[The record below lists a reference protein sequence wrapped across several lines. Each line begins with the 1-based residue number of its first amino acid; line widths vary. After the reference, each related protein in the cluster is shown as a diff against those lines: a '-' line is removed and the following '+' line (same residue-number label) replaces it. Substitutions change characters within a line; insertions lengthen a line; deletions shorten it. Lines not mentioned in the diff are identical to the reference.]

1 MAIRFDIDKYNKIR
15 DSYLAYIRDGKVDTQ
30 LSPLYETYKAYW
42 ANDTEVKEAEQQL
55 KLKREQDEEERWRI
69 RELRKELRKEE
80 LQKEQENRIRQQE
93 AKQQLKATKSEI
105 YSRYGRYAPP
115 KMRNPYA
122 GRIYFALTNDLW
134 VELNNEGYC
143 TNLDKIKD
151 YITRTRSKSI
161 LKSMLVNLRDGLF
174 SHSVN
179 NCVFY
184 DIEAIIN
191 KQQDILT
198 GAFRNRKIA
207 SSGHNHFFEV
217 ADQKTA
223 GVLLGTAASTKEKTK
238 KHNKHSSV
246 WTIGSAGIPGT
257 GKRY

>member
-42 ANDTEVKEAEQQL
+42 ANDPEVKEAELQL

-134 VELNNEGYC
+134 VELNDEGYC
-143 TNLDKIKD
+143 TNLDYIKD
-151 YITRTRSKSI
+151 YIARTRSNSV
-161 LKSMLVNLRDGLF
+161 LKTMLVNLRDGLF
-174 SHSVN
+174 AHSVSG
-179 NCVFY
+179 CVFD
-184 DIEAIIN
+184 DIKTIIN
-191 KQQDILT
+191 KQSDMLT
-198 GAFRNRKIA
+198 GAFRNRKLA
-207 SSGHNHFFEV
+207 ANRHNHFFEV

-223 GVLLGTAASTKEKTK
+223 GRLLGTTESPKEKQKRHT
-238 KHNKHSSV
+238 KHNSV
-246 WTIGSAGIPGT
+246 WTTGSAGIPGT